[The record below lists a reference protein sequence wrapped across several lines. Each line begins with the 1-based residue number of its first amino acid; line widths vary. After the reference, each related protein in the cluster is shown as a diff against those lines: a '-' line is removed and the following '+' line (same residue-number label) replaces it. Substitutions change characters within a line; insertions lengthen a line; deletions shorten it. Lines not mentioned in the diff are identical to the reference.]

1 MRLLSGGFKTMS
13 GMLATTSGQVGFFD
27 AAELVRPLREG
38 SFFALLAEHG
48 HRIVRDED
56 FAACYSAGMGRPS
69 IPPSQLAKVLL
80 MQYRIGVSDE
90 QAMECIAW
98 DLRWKIA
105 LGLAVDH
112 QGWHPTSLTKFRARL
127 LLHRLERVAL
137 ENTLV
142 LAEELGMLDGS
153 VEQIIDSTPMLG
165 AAATQDTVRLVRHGV
180 RKLLDAVAAVDEAAA
195 GELDRALE
203 FDYAR
208 PAEKPDCRWRE
219 RAERER
225 MLTRVAEDAERALQ
239 AVEHADGLLDAEAI
253 GEAQRLLRELI
264 GQDFDIDDD
273 GVPRLHRGTR
283 ADRIISTVDPEM
295 RHGRKSQH
303 QRFDGFKLSAAVTN
317 TPEPLITAVD
327 VAPASAQDGPQ
338 AKHLIDGQAEH
349 RRPKRVLGDTAYGT
363 GPVRAE
369 LAERDVDVLAP
380 LAPGTVKPGR
390 LGKRDFRVDLA
401 AGTVTCPAGEIAAI
415 QTEPAGRQR
424 ARFAKAGCDR
434 CGLRDRCVSPA
445 RRDRTVLLAPDEEL
459 LIAARQAL
467 EDPATA
473 EHLRRTRPRVER
485 LLGLLAHRYKARK
498 SRYVGTRKA
507 RLQAAWTA
515 TVVNLN
521 PIGRHLT
528 AQPA

>member
-1 MRLLSGGFKTMS
+1 
-13 GMLATTSGQVGFFD
+13 MLATTSGQVGLFD
-27 AAELVRPLREG
+27 AAEVARPLPEG
-38 SFFALLAEHG
+38 SFLALLAEHG

-56 FAACYSAGMGRPS
+56 FAACYSQRIGRPS

-80 MQYRIGVSDE
+80 LQYRTGASDE

-112 QGWHPTSLTKFRARL
+112 EGWHPTSLTKFRARL
-127 LLHRLERVAL
+127 LLHKLERVAL
-137 ENTLV
+137 ERTLE
-142 LAEELGMLDGS
+142 LAEEVGMVEGR

-165 AAATQDTVRLVRHGV
+165 AAATQDTVRLVRFGV
-180 RKLLDAVAAVDEAAA
+180 RKLLDAVATIDADAA
-195 GELDRALE
+195 GQLDRALA
-203 FDYAR
+203 FDYRR

-225 MLTRVAEDAERALQ
+225 MLTRVAQDAERAPQ
-239 AVEHADGLLDAEAI
+239 AVEHADGLLDTDQIAEAR
-253 GEAQRLLRELI
+253 RLLRELI
-264 GQDFDIDDD
+264 GQDFEIDDD

-295 RHGRKSQH
+295 RHGRKSRH

-317 TPEPLITAVD
+317 TAEPLIAAVRI
-327 VAPASAQDGPQ
+327 APACERDGPQ
-338 AKHLIDGQAEH
+338 AKHLIDAQPAA
-349 RRPKRVLGDTAYGT
+349 RRPERVLGDTAYGI

-369 LAERDVDVLAP
+369 LADRGVDVLAP
-380 LAPGTVKPGR
+380 LAPGMTKPGR
-390 LGKRDFRVDLA
+390 FGKRAFDVNLD
-401 AGTVTCPAGEIAAI
+401 AGTVTCPAGETAVIR
-415 QTEPAGRQR
+415 TEPKGARR
-424 ARFAKAGCDR
+424 ARFAKARCDR
-434 CGLRDRCVSPA
+434 CRLRDRCVQPA
-445 RRDRTVLLAPDEEL
+445 GGFKAVVLAPDEEL

-467 EDPATA
+467 DDPATA

-498 SRYVGTRKA
+498 SRYIGTRRA
-507 RLQAAWTA
+507 GLQAAWTA
-515 TVVNLN
+515 ALVNLN
-521 PIGRHLT
+521 PIGRHLA

>member
-1 MRLLSGGFKTMS
+1 M
-13 GMLATTSGQVGFFD
+13 SGQVGFFD
-27 AAELVRPLREG
+27 AAELARPLPEG

-48 HRIVRDED
+48 QRVVRDED
-56 FAACYSAGMGRPS
+56 FAACYSERMGRPS

-80 MQYRIGVSDE
+80 LQYRTGASDE
-90 QAMECIAW
+90 AAMECVAW

-137 ENTLV
+137 ERTLV
-142 LAEELGMLDGS
+142 LAEELGMLEGP

-180 RKLLDAVAAVDEAAA
+180 KKLIDAVAGIDADAA
-195 GELDRALE
+195 EQLDRALE

-208 PAEKPDCRWRE
+208 PNDKPDCRWRE
-219 RAERER
+219 KAERER
-225 MLTRVAEDAERALQ
+225 MLTRVAQDAERALQ
-239 AVEHADGLLDAEAI
+239 AVEHAGGLLSEDAVAD
-253 GEAQRLLRELI
+253 AHRLLRELI
-264 GQDFDIDDD
+264 GQDFDVDDD

-283 ADRIISTVDPEM
+283 SDRIISTVDPEM

-317 TPEPLITAVD
+317 TELPLITAVE

-338 AKHLIDGQAEH
+338 AKHLIDVQPPA
-349 RRPKRVLGDTAYGT
+349 RRPPRVLGDTAYGT

-369 LAERDVDVLAP
+369 LSERGVEVLAP

-390 LGKRDFRVDLA
+390 LGKRDFQVDPA
-401 AGTVTCPAGEIAAI
+401 AGIVTCPAGETAPIRS
-415 QTEPAGRQR
+415 EPKGARR

-434 CGLRDRCVSPA
+434 CQLRDRCVQPSRGHKA
-445 RRDRTVLLAPDEEL
+445 VLLAPDEEL

-467 EDPATA
+467 DDPATA

-485 LLGLLAHRYKARK
+485 LLGLLAHRYKTRK
-498 SRYVGTRKA
+498 SRYIGTRKA

-515 TVVNLN
+515 ALVNLN
-521 PIGRHLT
+521 PIGRQLA
-528 AQPA
+528 AQAA

>member
-1 MRLLSGGFKTMS
+1 V
-13 GMLATTSGQVGFFD
+13 LATASGQVGFFD
-27 AAELVRPLREG
+27 AAELARPLPEG
-38 SFFALLAEHG
+38 SFFALLADHG

-56 FAACYSAGMGRPS
+56 FAACYSPGMGRPS

-80 MQYRIGVSDE
+80 LQYRTGVSDE
-90 QAMECIAW
+90 QAMECVAW

-127 LLHRLERVAL
+127 LLHRLERLAL
-137 ENTLV
+137 ERTLE
-142 LAEELGMLDGS
+142 LAEELGLLDGP

-180 RKLLDAVAAVDEAAA
+180 RKVLDAVAGVDGVAA
-195 GELDRALE
+195 GRLDRALG

-208 PAEKPDCRWRE
+208 PDDKPDCRWRE

-225 MLTRVAEDAERALQ
+225 MLTRVAEDAERALR
-239 AVEHADGLLDAEAI
+239 AVEHADGLLDDQAVAD
-253 GEAQRLLRELI
+253 AHRLLRELI

-317 TPEPLITAVD
+317 TDVPLITAVT
-327 VAPASAQDGPQ
+327 VAPASAPDGPQ
-338 AKHLIDGQAEH
+338 AKDLIDAQPPE
-349 RRPKRVLGDTAYGT
+349 RRPPRVLGDTAYGI

-369 LAERDVDVLAP
+369 LAERGIDVLAP
-380 LAPGTVKPGR
+380 LAPGPTTPGR
-390 LGKRDFRVDLA
+390 FGKRDFRIDPA
-401 AGTVTCPAGEIAAI
+401 AGTVYCPAGETAPIR
-415 QTEPAGRQR
+415 TEPKGARR
-424 ARFAKAGCDR
+424 ARFAKAACDA
-434 CGLRDRCVSPA
+434 CGLRDRCVQPTGGFK
-445 RRDRTVLLAPDEEL
+445 TVLLAPDEEL
-459 LIAARQAL
+459 LIAARHAL
-467 EDPATA
+467 EDPVTA
-473 EHLRRTRPRVER
+473 EHLRHTRPRVER

-498 SRYVGTRKA
+498 SRYIGTRKA
-507 RLQAAWTA
+507 NLQAAWTA
-515 TVVNLN
+515 ALVNLN
-521 PIGRHLT
+521 PIGHHLLT
-528 AQPA
+528 VPG